1 MLQNRSSSIKFHVMT
16 RSFYFV
22 TFFGKGWSKNSPGY
36 KKGYFLWFSVWV
48 LWLWFCGMIG
58 LFFICDL
65 SKHWFLS
72 NSFAYASSAWF
83 TPFNQLIP
91 WSLQHNMNNTLSSSQ
106 RHSKLWFKYVEPE
119 KKMAFLSQLPEE
131 STKQK
136 DGTNGPTEMKP
147 TLPTKV
153 WLDIAHCQLYQ
164 NLCPWTHLFQF
175 SIAIVNALVCAFI
188 NLCFS
193 FGVSHMIGLL
203 AFPLPR
209 PPILTS

>member
-1 MLQNRSSSIKFHVMT
+1 MYAFFSVKLQSLANPTSVELWEFNSIMLENRSSSIKFHVMT

-36 KKGYFLWFSVWV
+36 KKGDFLWFSVWV

-106 RHSKLWFKYVEPE
+106 RHFKLWFKYVEPE
-119 KKMAFLSQLPEE
+119 KKMVFLSQLPEK

-136 DGTNGPTEMKP
+136 DVQMDLLRWSQP
-147 TLPTKV
+147 
-153 WLDIAHCQLYQ
+153 
-164 NLCPWTHLFQF
+164 FQ
-175 SIAIVNALVCAFI
+175 
-188 NLCFS
+188 
-193 FGVSHMIGLL
+193 
-203 AFPLPR
+203 PR
-209 PPILTS
+209 SDLT